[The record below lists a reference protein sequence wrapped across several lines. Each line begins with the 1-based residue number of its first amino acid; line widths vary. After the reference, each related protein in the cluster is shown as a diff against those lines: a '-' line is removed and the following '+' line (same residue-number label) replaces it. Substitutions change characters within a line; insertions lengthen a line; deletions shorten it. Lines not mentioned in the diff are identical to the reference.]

1 MLTNKYKVLWDKL
14 ESSKSRPM
22 YASKVITV
30 NYDEFANKV
39 EKQEDDFV
47 KETVNSLFNGDIYIL
62 KNGFSKIFMEDLHNK
77 VFKILSSSKPSFHK
91 MIEGCPNFHRKQ
103 DEEIAKKYVFESVRH
118 SYYWFN
124 WNGDPMSVNLEL
136 NKRWRIFKFLGGM
149 DKNSFEK
156 N

>member
-62 KNGFSKIFMEDLHNK
+62 KNGFSKILRFCN
-77 VFKILSSSKPSFHK
+77 
-91 MIEGCPNFHRKQ
+91 
-103 DEEIAKKYVFESVRH
+103 
-118 SYYWFN
+118 
-124 WNGDPMSVNLEL
+124 
-136 NKRWRIFKFLGGM
+136 
-149 DKNSFEK
+149 
-156 N
+156 